1 VTKKSKQGT
10 CKVFLTHRA
19 VADLIGI
26 EEYTVARWGKGAAT
40 KYIAKF
46 EKAFSLIELNADL
59 LLPNPSLSDDL
70 LFFRVEKHL
79 MACIRMPAGVAVL
92 TIIHAN
98 RDLPNILHDLT
109 PTLKEEV
116 AFFRGTLGE

>member
-1 VTKKSKQGT
+1 MTKKSKQGT

-19 VADLIGI
+19 VADLLGI

-40 KYIAKF
+40 KYISKF
-46 EKAFSLIELNADL
+46 EKAFCLVEMNECL
-59 LLPNPSLSDDL
+59 LLPNPYLSDSL

-79 MACIRMPAGVAVL
+79 MACIRIGEGVAVL

-98 RDLPNILHDLT
+98 RDLPKILHELT
-109 PTLKEEV
+109 PSLTEEV
-116 AFFRGTLGE
+116 AFLRSRLGE

>member
-1 VTKKSKQGT
+1 MTKKSKQGT

-26 EEYTVARWGKGAAT
+26 EEYTVAKWRKSAAT

-59 LLPNPSLSDDL
+59 PLPNPSLSDSL

-79 MACIRMPAGVAVL
+79 MACIRMSAGVAIL

-98 RDLPNILHDLT
+98 RDLPNILHDLA
-109 PTLKEEV
+109 PSLKEEV
-116 AFFRGTLGE
+116 IFLRGRIGE